1 MYSSS
6 IRTRSARALL
16 GTLAIGA
23 VMSCAGVPLEPD
35 VATEHFIAQVT
46 TADGG
51 VTATYHKGP
60 PPTVSGG
67 SVLEASFPGIIIVG
81 GSSQVTFTS
90 DQPFSQVVINISGYE
105 GYYLLEL
112 PGAVTSVNAIVTWS
126 QDVPNLQF
134 EAGSASGGTSPGPY
148 DLSAI
153 RAIRVGTGDVQ
164 VSVSFDSLTDV
175 DLHVVDPSGEEIYYA
190 SRESASGGKLDL
202 DANAGCSID
211 SPVVNNENIT
221 WPTGTAPA
229 GQYIVR
235 LDYWSSCGKA
245 STNYIVTVH
254 RAGQPVQIFTGT
266 FTGAG
271 DGGGAGAGREIT
283 RFTF

>member
-1 MYSSS
+1 MHSTSL
-6 IRTRSARALL
+6 RSRIARAVL
-16 GTLAIGA
+16 GAFAIGA

-46 TADGG
+46 TADGS
-51 VTATYHKGP
+51 VTAVYHKGP
-60 PPTVSGG
+60 PPVAAGG
-67 SVLEASFPGIIIVG
+67 ATLEASFPGVIIVG
-81 GSSQVTFTS
+81 GSSQATFTS
-90 DQPFSQVVINISGYE
+90 ETPFSQVVINVSGYE
-105 GYYLLEL
+105 GYYTLDL
-112 PGAVTSVNAIVTWS
+112 PAPVTSVNAIITWS

-134 EAGSASGGTSPGPY
+134 QAASGSGGAPQGPY
-148 DLSAI
+148 DISPI

-175 DLHVVDPSGEEIYYA
+175 DLHVVDPTGEEIYYA
-190 SRESASGGKLDL
+190 SRESASGGRLDL

-211 SPVVNNENIT
+211 SPVINNENIT
-221 WPTGTAPA
+221 WPTGSAPS
-229 GQYIVR
+229 GEYIVR
-235 LDYWSSCGKA
+235 LDYWSACGKA

-254 RAGQPVQIFTGT
+254 RVGHPIQVFTGT

-271 DGGGAGAGREIT
+271 DGGGAGSGIEIT